1 MDVERENLNQHFPN
15 NRRVMLQNHGGQ
27 RPVLGARWTKIPR
40 GPSEPRPGWAPRPDG
55 GRPERRPE
63 LGFGVNRR
71 RTPSMTQEGRS
82 PAPGFQL
89 QGRARLAFLRMLRPG
104 WCPQQSEGGHGD
116 EVQLLLGSLT
126 SGRIVKTCIH
136 ATLIFHRNLLFMC

>member
-1 MDVERENLNQHFPN
+1 
-15 NRRVMLQNHGGQ
+15 
-27 RPVLGARWTKIPR
+27 
-40 GPSEPRPGWAPRPDG
+40 
-55 GRPERRPE
+55 
-63 LGFGVNRR
+63 
-71 RTPSMTQEGRS
+71 MTQEGRS